1 MAKDLTVSILMDFY
15 GQLLTDKQLSALD
28 MYYNEDLSLSE
39 IADEFGISRQGV
51 RDNIKRGEKLLGDY
65 EDKLGLAKRFLDI
78 GAEIKEMNTIIN
90 TLEGNEDKVE
100 ILKELSRKLSSQ
112 I

>member
-15 GQLLTDKQLSALD
+15 GQLLTEKQLTALD

-51 RDNIKRGEKLLGDY
+51 RDNIKRGEKLLSDY
-65 EDKLGLAKRFLDI
+65 EEKLGLAKRFLDI
-78 GAEIKEMNTIIN
+78 ESEMEEMNRIIN
-90 TLEGNEDKVE
+90 TLEGNEDKVL
-100 ILKELSRKLSSQ
+100 ILKELSQKLSSQ

>member
-15 GQLLTDKQLSALD
+15 GQLLTEKQLTALD

-65 EDKLGLAKRFLDI
+65 EEKLGLAKRFLDI
-78 GAEIKEMNTIIN
+78 ESEIEEMNRIIN
-90 TLEGNEDKVE
+90 TLEGNEDKVL
-100 ILKELSRKLSSQ
+100 ILKELSKKLSSQ